1 MRKPTLTALIIVL
14 AGFVALLESPLAGLG
29 RADKEIGPH
38 IGIQIAMQPSE
49 SMGKKTENPVAD
61 EAKSDKEDTV
71 GTFTAAVGQELT
83 VTLASNPTTGY
94 HWELAV
100 PLDEAIVKLV
110 ASEYKPPQTTL
121 VGAGGQEIW
130 TFRAIG
136 RGETVISLKYVRPW
150 EKDLPAAR
158 TASYTVTIH

>member
-14 AGFVALLESPLAGLG
+14 AGSVAFIESPLAGLG
-29 RADKEIGPH
+29 KTNEVIGPDT
-38 IGIQIAMQPSE
+38 GIQITMLPNE
-49 SMGKKTENPVAD
+49 NMGKKTEDPLGD
-61 EAKSDKEDTV
+61 EAKSGNEDTV

-94 HWELAV
+94 HWELSV

-121 VGAGGQEIW
+121 VGARGQEIW

-136 RGETVISLKYVRPW
+136 RGETVIRLKYVRPW
-150 EKDLPAAR
+150 EKGVAPAQ
-158 TASYTVTIH
+158 TASYTVIVR